1 MPNNDDEKKIMPE
14 SEAIAMLQKQL
25 KEKDDIIADKDKTIL
40 QLINDAGKSKDDSK
54 EDSKK
59 EKEDSKESPE
69 DDEAKKRDA
78 RMKYYKKM
86 LER

>member
-1 MPNNDDEKKIMPE
+1 MPNNDDEKKVMPE

-25 KEKDDIIADKDKTIL
+25 KEKDEIIADKDKTIL

-54 EDSKK
+54 DDSK
-59 EKEDSKESPE
+59 KEDSKESPE